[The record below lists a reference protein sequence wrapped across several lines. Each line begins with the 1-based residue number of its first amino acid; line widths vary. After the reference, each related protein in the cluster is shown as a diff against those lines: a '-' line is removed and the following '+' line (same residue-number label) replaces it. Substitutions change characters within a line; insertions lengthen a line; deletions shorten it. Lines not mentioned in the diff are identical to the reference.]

1 MSRTDISRHVLDA
14 YATELRRQADA
25 SKAVA
30 ARAEADGR
38 ETDAEHWTGRAQGVM
53 EAHQVLMALLTAD
66 QPTISVGD
74 EVRFLWPSQA
84 TPALTNI
91 DSHYDVMKVENGMV
105 AVKRTIYRPRGD
117 MRGAWHWAPLTAV
130 ERCSDGHRCPTANP
144 VFGAAEGGAR

>member
-1 MSRTDISRHVLDA
+1 MTRPDISRHALDV
-14 YATELRRQADA
+14 YATGLRLNA
-25 SKAVA
+25 KAATNLA
-30 ARAEADGR
+30 ATPDVDNRNEA
-38 ETDAEHWTGRAQGVM
+38 AEHWAGYANGLM
-53 EAHQVLMALLTAD
+53 EAHQMLMAILTAD

-105 AVKRTIYRPRGD
+105 AVKRTIYRPRGE

-130 ERCSDGHRCPTANP
+130 ERCSDGHRCPTANS
-144 VFGAAEGGAR
+144 VVANVEGGA